1 MKFIHFIPDI
11 TRGTHLDGVPNPD
24 VAKRFIPSWYKKS
37 EMVFEEGL
45 GQEVPGLKTCIPF
58 LDGLISGY
66 MLVTPCNIYV
76 KKHEDGSV
84 DIDWDNVS
92 DLIDPIHERTGMSGH
107 LMPRPAGHLNNHLI
121 WTPTWGWKAPRG
133 YSVLVT
139 HPLNRFDLPFTTM
152 SAIVDSDKFYG
163 SGNIPFFLKADFEG
177 TIEKGTPVAQL
188 IPIKR
193 KSWKAVYD
201 PAIISLMQESGAKV
215 RRYPRGGY
223 RDHIHIKKE
232 YN

>member
-1 MKFIHFIPDI
+1 
-11 TRGTHLDGVPNPD
+11 
-24 VAKRFIPSWYKKS
+24 
-37 EMVFEEGL
+37 
-45 GQEVPGLKTCIPF
+45 
-58 LDGLISGY
+58 
-66 MLVTPCNIYV
+66 
-76 KKHEDGSV
+76 
-84 DIDWDNVS
+84 
-92 DLIDPIHERTGMSGH
+92 
-107 LMPRPAGHLNNHLI
+107 
-121 WTPTWGWKAPRG
+121 
-133 YSVLVT
+133 
-139 HPLNRFDLPFTTM
+139 M

-177 TIEKGTPVAQL
+177 TIEKGTPIAQL